1 MLAMTKIAQHWD
13 SSHKRHSDD
22 VLRRL
27 QRLEQAVFNQP
38 RQSLEPPQ
46 VDKSIP
52 RVPSI
57 RFTAFGI
64 HLMIPKPDEAEEQR
78 VYMENLANK
87 LPPQAQARLLLEH
100 FAKTSHP
107 NSCILHIPSCRT
119 LLEQTYESICT
130 GGMPPV
136 ENLLLLF
143 GIFAAAA
150 FHWSSEL
157 LQSLHATR
165 AEAKAALFEYLRVG
179 VSIIDNT
186 VRPII
191 PSTNALA
198 AMCNLHNVIT
208 HARGLS
214 DNDVALRMKCY
225 GMARTLQI
233 DRLDTAKSREERRQK
248 GCNMIE
254 VEVQRRIWWSLVGS
268 DWLNS
273 FSGGPNDGAYFLQ
286 PKHMNVRL
294 PANVDDKDVTADMVE
309 KDIPLTKPS
318 GMSGFIHR
326 VKISQI
332 CREVVDALPS
342 QFHDADERSYNT
354 ILQMD
359 KKFRTFLEELPVY
372 FRLDPESI
380 ERSKDICRERPI
392 IALQRV
398 GVNFSIRIRLC
409 RLHRPYHLEG
419 LTNSTYAYSHKAC
432 IQEAQKVLD
441 LRRAMDE
448 CGSPLGMNPARSWI
462 VMQHVSIAAL
472 ILATDVSF
480 NPLARDAEQRKAKVL
495 ATCELL
501 EKSME
506 DSESIMEGVQR
517 NVQVLVSTLQK
528 QRSQSASRH
537 EPSASLYTASGMEQ
551 LRDAAMADAD
561 DDTVANFVGSTDR
574 NNGFLDDLNE
584 DQTDWDQLWKDF
596 IAIAPE
602 LDVAH
607 WDLLFED
614 VQPA

>member
-1 MLAMTKIAQHWD
+1 
-13 SSHKRHSDD
+13 
-22 VLRRL
+22 
-27 QRLEQAVFNQP
+27 
-38 RQSLEPPQ
+38 
-46 VDKSIP
+46 
-52 RVPSI
+52 
-57 RFTAFGI
+57 
-64 HLMIPKPDEAEEQR
+64 
-78 VYMENLANK
+78 
-87 LPPQAQARLLLEH
+87 
-100 FAKTSHP
+100 
-107 NSCILHIPSCRT
+107 
-119 LLEQTYESICT
+119 
-130 GGMPPV
+130 
-136 ENLLLLF
+136 
-143 GIFAAAA
+143 
-150 FHWSSEL
+150 
-157 LQSLHATR
+157 
-165 AEAKAALFEYLRVG
+165 
-179 VSIIDNT
+179 
-186 VRPII
+186 
-191 PSTNALA
+191 
-198 AMCNLHNVIT
+198 
-208 HARGLS
+208 
-214 DNDVALRMKCY
+214 
-225 GMARTLQI
+225 
-233 DRLDTAKSREERRQK
+233 
-248 GCNMIE
+248 
-254 VEVQRRIWWSLVGS
+254 
-268 DWLNS
+268 
-273 FSGGPNDGAYFLQ
+273 
-286 PKHMNVRL
+286 MNVWL

-419 LTNSTYAYSHKAC
+419 LTDSTYAFSHKAC

-537 EPSASLYTASGMEQ
+537 EPSASLYTTSGMEQ

-574 NNGFLDDLNE
+574 SNGFLDDLNE